1 MPVSRSVL
9 AGQYEA
15 DMDTRIAEEQRAV
28 WCLGDESYNV
38 QKGAVTLV
46 LLVGRQ
52 ERAMVEQSL

>member
-1 MPVSRSVL
+1 M